1 MTAKILCACL
11 LLVACAAGQ
20 DKPAPQRGLLEF
32 KLTTLSKNERGDAL
46 TAAVKITNKTPFT
59 YFLLLVGKPHAVDD
73 AGGEYGVVQSVDGVA
88 YCKGYDSYHGDQ
100 TTKSVCVGNNPKDQ
114 VFVPLDH
121 YTQIDPDASA
131 NFTIVLHGRHSDGKT
146 ITLTQEIA
154 AHINGK
160 LVELERQTVSFRA
173 KARAL
178 PGHASVKMIAEFKP
192 SSSPVRLASIL
203 ASLFVDAEQ

>member
-1 MTAKILCACL
+1 MTAKFLVTCL
-11 LLVACAAGQ
+11 LFIGCVAGQ

-32 KLTTLSKNERGDAL
+32 KLVTLSKNERGDAL
-46 TAAVKITNKTPFT
+46 TAAIKITNKTPFT
-59 YFLLLVGKPHAVDD
+59 FFLLLVGKPHAVDD
-73 AGGEYGVVQSVDGVA
+73 AGGEYDVVQSVDGVA

-121 YTQIDPDASA
+121 YTEIDPDASA

-154 AHINGK
+154 ARIVKDIDADNNVPEAAKLKSLRFRSLDFNAKLQEVVSSTINFG
-160 LVELERQTVSFRA
+160 
-173 KARAL
+173 
-178 PGHASVKMIAEFKP
+178 PVK
-192 SSSPVRLASIL
+192 
-203 ASLFVDAEQ
+203 